1 MYLYPE
7 VFVGGVCA
15 LTFHIVTVP
24 APFTGII
31 HFIRANTVR
40 AKNNA
45 WDGEESLANCIM
57 CCLFSVSKWQYGP
70 TSLPQSD
77 ISV

>member
-40 AKNNA
+40 AKNMP
-45 WDGEESLANCIM
+45 GMERK
-57 CCLFSVSKWQYGP
+57 VWQ
-70 TSLPQSD
+70 
-77 ISV
+77 IA